1 MGMSE
6 EREREAETELH
17 REGETERQ
25 RKREE
30 TEEHR
35 ERLSPSN
42 YCKVT
47 MNAWLERK
55 EMSVTLTCKE
65 LRIQPPGLC

>member
-6 EREREAETELH
+6 QRERRRQSDTD
-17 REGETERQ
+17 RGMTERQ

-30 TEEHR
+30 TERHR

>member
-1 MGMSE
+1 MN
-6 EREREAETELH
+6 RERGGDRVTQ
-17 REGETERQ
+17 RGGRQRQ

-30 TEEHR
+30 TERHT

-47 MNAWLERK
+47 MNAWLQRK
-55 EMSVTLTCKE
+55 EMSVTLPCKE